1 MYNGPVDFEFDPVK
15 NVANIKKHGIDL
27 VDVEGVFY
35 DQSALTVEDS
45 DHGEQRFV
53 TLGMDDLGRILVV
66 CYTYRDEATI
76 RLISARKA
84 EPHERKD
91 YEG

>member
-1 MYNGPVDFEFDPVK
+1 M
-15 NVANIKKHGIDL
+15 KK
-27 VDVEGVFY
+27 
-35 DQSALTVEDS
+35 
-45 DHGEQRFV
+45 
-53 TLGMDDLGRILVV
+53 ILVV
-66 CYTYRDEATI
+66 EDEATI